1 MHELIKNDL
10 IELSLS
16 MYRKNFF
23 GIFHG
28 SISSKIEEDKFIIN
42 TKDAIFDELKQE
54 DFVSLNFKEDYRYKI
69 ASIDSLIH
77 KKVYQEVSNAKY
89 ICYSMPPFI
98 TAYSINHDHFNPKD
112 YFGNLIYPSVKIYNL
127 KKFEDWYK
135 RAPDEISNYFKNSS
149 DLMIIKGYGIY
160 TYSRDIKQ
168 LVKKIAI
175 IENSAKI
182 LMNIK

>member
-1 MHELIKNDL
+1 MYKPLIDDL

-16 MYRKNFF
+16 MFRKNFF

-28 SISSKIEEDKFIIN
+28 SLSSKIEEDKFIIN
-42 TKDAIFDELKQE
+42 TEDAIFDELRQE
-54 DFVSLNFKEDYRYKI
+54 DFITLRFKEDYRYKT
-69 ASIDSLIH
+69 ASIDSFIH
-77 KKVYQEVSNAKY
+77 KNIYKNISDAKY
-89 ICYSMPPFI
+89 ICYAMPHNI
-98 TAYSINHDHFNPKD
+98 TAYSLSHDNFKPKD
-112 YFGNLIYPSVKIYNL
+112 YFGNLIYPSINIYDS
-127 KKFEDWYK
+127 KDFKSWYD
-135 RAPDEISNYFKNSS
+135 RAPNEIADYFKNQN

-160 TYSRDIKQ
+160 TYSRDLTQ